1 MSTMLPPNTTLASSA
16 TPFVTDATFAAEVS
30 RAGGVVAVEFT
41 AEWCPPCRV
50 MAPLVEAAAR
60 ELGPSFRLLQM
71 DADANQATMVRLGV
85 RALPTL
91 LVFSDGEVV
100 ERIVGT
106 VSKAELRERLNRAAI
121 R

>member
-1 MSTMLPPNTTLASSA
+1 MSAILPSGSA
-16 TPFVTDATFAAEVS
+16 GLTRVPPFVTDATFAAEVAPGS
-30 RAGGVVAVEFT
+30 GVVAVEFT

-50 MAPLVEAAAR
+50 MAPLVAEVAR
-60 ELGPSFRLLQM
+60 DLGPRLRVLQM

-91 LVFSDGEVV
+91 LVFKDGEVV
-100 ERIVGT
+100 DRVVGT
-106 VSKAELRERLNRAAI
+106 VPKAALRERLSRAAD